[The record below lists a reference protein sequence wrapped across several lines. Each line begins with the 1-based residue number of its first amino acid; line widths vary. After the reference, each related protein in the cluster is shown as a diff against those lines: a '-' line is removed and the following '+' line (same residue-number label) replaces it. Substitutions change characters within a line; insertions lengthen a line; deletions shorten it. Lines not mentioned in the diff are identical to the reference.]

1 MAFALSSGIRCY
13 SAGPSPR
20 PRFLRLVPCRSVPG
34 DGNVGAALAVPRS
47 RAVRCARGTSVLRSW
62 ISGSSTPTLTMR
74 DPSIRRSSTTASV
87 DTLDALGTPALQRRY
102 LLAHTAL
109 RQLLGQALGLPPRDV
124 RIVREACP
132 RCGTAGG
139 RPVLGEPTRPLHFSM
154 SSSKHLVLLGL
165 ASAAVGVD
173 VEAVPSL
180 RTVSEASEL
189 LHPAERE
196 ELLAMAPEDRR
207 ATFTRLWSRK
217 EAYLKGIGVGLAHGL
232 VDEYLGTRP
241 QAGTPRAG
249 RCSTLP
255 YHPVLPRRPRS
266 RPGRTSTPRR
276 TAPDVERHDD
286 RIRGRGLV
294 VTDNDPGLFEPGAL
308 VQPSGPF
315 VVAAYVEAQVA
326 VTQRT
331 SRPR

>member
-1 MAFALSSGIRCY
+1 M
-13 SAGPSPR
+13 
-20 PRFLRLVPCRSVPG
+20 PG
-34 DGNVGAALAVPRS
+34 NGNVGAALASLPGRPRL
-47 RAVRCARGTSVLRSW
+47 VFRGTVGVEKLDIWLLDTDADYERSVDPSVLDD
-62 ISGSSTPTLTMR
+62 GE
-74 DPSIRRSSTTASV
+74 RRH
-87 DTLDALGTPALQRRY
+87 LDALGTPALQRRY

-132 RCGTAGG
+132 RCGKAGG

-207 ATFTRLWSRK
+207 ATFTSLWSRK
-217 EAYLKGIGVGLAHGL
+217 EAYLKGVGVGLAHGL
-232 VDEYLGTRP
+232 VGEYLGTRP
-241 QAGTPRAG
+241 EAGTPEG
-249 RCSTLP
+249 W
-255 YHPVLPRRPRS
+255 
-266 RPGRTSTPRR
+266 
-276 TAPDVERHDD
+276 
-286 RIRGRGLV
+286 
-294 VTDNDPGLFEPGAL
+294 AL
-308 VQPSGPF
+308 LD
-315 VVAAYVEAQVA
+315 VA
-326 VTQRT
+326 VPPGFVASAAIRT
-331 SRPR
+331 GSTATPQENRA